1 MKVQLWSKHVG
12 YKCDAIGNILGN
24 TLVPTKE
31 PQKKNSPPRKPKR
44 NKLDPLQGMLSLLI
58 GHMKNYGPKTVGHHF
73 QPGVIPPTANGGESS
88 IWVYTMS
95 TG

>member
-31 PQKKNSPPRKPKR
+31 PQKKIRPQENPKEINWTLFR
-44 NKLDPLQGMLSLLI
+44 
-58 GHMKNYGPKTVGHHF
+58 
-73 QPGVIPPTANGGESS
+73 AC
-88 IWVYTMS
+88 
-95 TG
+95 